1 MNRFDQIRAD
11 ALDAAV
17 LLGAG
22 PDVRDRVADALVKL
36 CGGMIEA
43 AAKSLA
49 IGGES
54 DMNDCRTYGEESQGD
69 SINAYTRY
77 LAGER
82 LQDGARDTV
91 KEVLD
96 ADVERYARA
105 GLKPAWVP
113 PTGAARTRE
122 AAVRPAFPGGVQ
134 PTLSQRAEQAAAT
147 FGPYTGPK
155 GAAGEAPMYQL
166 DLGPELRQRVAQAA
180 HATGTV
186 TNTHSWTPAL
196 DGDNQPLHYDHC
208 GVCGQRKCSWLAGD
222 ATPACDWD
230 VDCPSHGDQLAQTCR
245 PVCDAQDCLA
255 HGDAGRVGP
264 CIRDT
269 DTQPLHVTPLHVQA
283 KLKQPLQPAAPD
295 AARRSVHGNATA
307 ADVAAGRCDCGSRG
321 GPCAPRA

>member
-1 MNRFDQIRAD
+1 MSQRGNRFDSIRAD
-11 ALDAAV
+11 ALDVAV

-22 PDVRDRVADALVKL
+22 PDTRDRVADALVKV
-36 CGGMIEA
+36 CGGLIEA

-54 DMNDCRTYGEESQGD
+54 DMNDCRTWGEESFGD
-69 SINAYTRY
+69 AHNAYTRY

-82 LQDGARDTV
+82 LQDGARDSV
-91 KEVLD
+91 QEVLG
-96 ADVERYARA
+96 ADLDRYTRD
-105 GLKPAWVP
+105 GLKPVWVP

-122 AAVRPAFPGGVQ
+122 QAATQ
-134 PTLSQRAEQAAAT
+134 PTLSQRAEQAAAA
-147 FGPYTGPK
+147 FGPYTGPR
-155 GAAGEAPMYQL
+155 GAGGEAPMFQMN
-166 DLGPELRQRVAQAA
+166 LGQRVAQTV

-186 TNTHSWTPAL
+186 ENTHSWTPAL
-196 DGDNQPLHYDHC
+196 DGDNRPLNYDHC

-222 ATPACDWD
+222 AAPACDWD
-230 VDCPSHGDQLAQTCR
+230 PDCPNHGDRIAQTCR

-269 DTQPLHVTPLHVQA
+269 DTQPLHVIPLHVQA
-283 KLKQPLQPAAPD
+283 KLKQPLRPGSPD

-321 GPCAPRA
+321 GPCPVRP